1 MTFSRNDTIH
11 ALPQALAPAEYVRKQ
26 VAIQAQVA
34 GLVARLPRG
43 AVLAQYVRS
52 VLIFMTT
59 PADGHAARTA
69 NHTAGGA
76 GGAEPPNEPPPEP
89 LVAFD
94 QLMQSYRWI
103 GPPALST
110 NAGTLARARPHHA
123 PSPRPLPPR
132 PLPPRALPPRPLPPR
147 HRRCHELTALRRARL
162 RECVAALQRLELR
175 HYELF
180 LAQHGGVVG
189 LAGQRGLHAAPSSH
203 KSVLTLPPGSAEQ
216 LVKFREEEQ
225 TRFERTPPDA
235 IFTYTLRDGSRAS
248 VAPLG
253 KKPGGKARDHFL
265 LMNERPAAVT
275 ILSLVRDAAARLPG
289 GEGSRTDVCELL
301 KESAFVLPGVND
313 AQISTVASGALD
325 RLQSEVDACVRYD
338 AERKLWIYLHAKRT
352 AADFAAAK
360 LAASR
365 PTA

>member
-123 PSPRPLPPR
+123 PSPRPL
-132 PLPPRALPPRPLPPR
+132 
-147 HRRCHELTALRRARL
+147 T
-162 RECVAALQRLELR
+162 
-175 HYELF
+175 
-180 LAQHGGVVG
+180 
-189 LAGQRGLHAAPSSH
+189 
-203 KSVLTLPPGSAEQ
+203 
-216 LVKFREEEQ
+216 
-225 TRFERTPPDA
+225 TPPHHAPCPHAPCPHAPCRHAPCPHAIGDA
-235 IFTYTLRDGSRAS
+235 MSSRPF
-248 VAPLG
+248 VVLG
-253 KKPGGKARDHFL
+253 CVNAWQRSKDSSC
-265 LMNERPAAVT
+265 VT
-275 ILSLVRDAAARLPG
+275 TSSS
-289 GEGSRTDVCELL
+289 SR
-301 KESAFVLPGVND
+301 
-313 AQISTVASGALD
+313 STVAS
-325 RLQSEVDACVRYD
+325 S
-338 AERKLWIYLHAKRT
+338 
-352 AADFAAAK
+352 
-360 LAASR
+360 ASPVSAVCMPR
-365 PTA
+365 RHRINPC